1 MKYIFSTFNKEIIVC
16 VNATGP
22 ALAAEKINK
31 IIKLNEFFFTQ
42 DKRTYLCKKVDEYL
56 VDEFTVFELKTT

>member
-16 VNATGP
+16 ANARGP
-22 ALAAEKINK
+22 ALAAEKIDK

>member
-1 MKYIFSTFNKEIIVC
+1 
-16 VNATGP
+16 
-22 ALAAEKINK
+22 LAAEKINK